1 VRAFPPP
8 AKFRELTR
16 WAHEIAN
23 TYEDIALVLLIEPR
37 EESESGILR
46 ICLVMKDG
54 GKAPWFAEGKG
65 IEGLAYQT
73 VPGRDVKDR
82 ILADARL
89 ARPGLE
95 LYMNFCDPRALMF
108 TYPEGKERLAGAEI
122 ADLGYRILYPEPAQI
137 PPLEEFFYLWGDP
150 VNCPDGAR
158 S

>member
-1 VRAFPPP
+1 M
-8 AKFRELTR
+8 KFRELTR
-16 WAHEIAN
+16 GGHEIAN

-73 VPGRDVKDR
+73 VPGMDVKDR

-89 ARPGLE
+89 ALPGLQ
-95 LYMNFCDPRALMF
+95 LYMTFCVARRMMF
-108 TYPEGKERLAGAEI
+108 H
-122 ADLGYRILYPEPAQI
+122 
-137 PPLEEFFYLWGDP
+137 
-150 VNCPDGAR
+150 
-158 S
+158 

>member
-1 VRAFPPP
+1 MIE
-8 AKFRELTR
+8 ELTR
-16 WAHEIAN
+16 RAHEVAK
-23 TYEDIALVLLIEPR
+23 TYEDIALVLLIEPGK
-37 EESESGILR
+37 ESESGILR

-82 ILADARL
+82 ILADPRL
-89 ARPGLE
+89 ALPGLQ

-108 TYPEGKERLAGAEI
+108 TYADGNERLAGAEI
-122 ADLGYRILYPEPAQI
+122 ADIRYRILYPEPAQI
-137 PPLEEFFYLWGDP
+137 PPLEEFFYLWGAP
-150 VNCPDGAR
+150 VNCPDRAR